1 MKIII
6 AGAGIGGL
14 AAALACHQAGFSVQL
29 IEAVPEIQG
38 LGVGINLLPHSARV
52 LQGLGVLDDLLAK
65 GIATREL
72 VYFNKHGQRIWGEPR
87 GLHAG
92 YPHPQISLSRGILQ
106 ETLLAH
112 VVARLGSVAILR
124 GHKLTDFSQSGSSI
138 TATTVTSSG
147 EISFE
152 ADALIA
158 ADGIH
163 SAARAKLYPE
173 QGDANYSGHVLWR
186 ATTRAK
192 PFLTGETMV
201 MIGHQD
207 QKFVAYPISAPGDDG
222 LQLINWIAEQP
233 RPLAARE
240 DWNRLV
246 DRAEFAPAFASWRYD
261 WLDVPAL
268 IAGADR
274 VYEYPMVDRDPLP
287 RWSHGRMTL
296 LGDAAHP
303 MFPIGSNGA
312 SQAILDCEA
321 LVESLT
327 GERNVET
334 ALAAY
339 DAKRRPAT
347 GAIVLSNRANG
358 PEQCMQIAEERAPDG
373 FASIDDVMSRAEL
386 EQISARYKA
395 IAGFDPREMARPSHS
410 KAA

>member
-1 MKIII
+1 VKIII

-14 AAALACHQAGFSVQL
+14 TAALAAHQAGIKVEI
-29 IEAVPEIQG
+29 IETVASMQM

-52 LQGLGVLDDLLAK
+52 LAGLGVLGDLLEQ
-65 GIATREL
+65 GVQTREL

-92 YPHPQISLSRGILQ
+92 YPNPQISLSRGILQ
-106 ETLLAH
+106 QVLHDH
-112 VVARLGSVAILR
+112 VIQRMGADVIKR
-124 GHKLTDFSQSGSSI
+124 GHRLTDFVSGPDDISV
-138 TATTVTSSG
+138 TAQTESG
-147 EISFE
+147 PVILT

-163 SAARAKLYPE
+163 STARAKLYPD
-173 QGDANYSGHVLWR
+173 QGEANYSGRVLWR

-192 PFLTGETMV
+192 PFLTAATMV
-201 MIGHQD
+201 MIGYQD
-207 QKFVAYPISAPGDDG
+207 LKFVAYPIEAPGDDG
-222 LQLINWIAEQP
+222 LQLINWIAEEP

-240 DWNRLV
+240 DWNRLI
-246 DRAEFAPAFASWRYD
+246 DRAEFADSFATWNFD

-321 LVESLT
+321 LVTALT
-327 GERNVET
+327 SGANVES
-334 ALAAY
+334 ALADY
-339 DAKRRPAT
+339 DAERRPAT
-347 GAIVLSNRANG
+347 GAIVLSNRKNG
-358 PEQCMQIAEERAPDG
+358 PEQCMQIAEDRAPDG
-373 FASIDDVMSRAEL
+373 FADIHDVMTREEL
-386 EQISARYKA
+386 EEISARYKQ
-395 IAGFDPREMARPSHS
+395 IAGFDPKSMAE
-410 KAA
+410 KV

>member
-1 MKIII
+1 LRIII

-14 AAALACHQAGFSVQL
+14 TAALAAHQAGFEVQL
-29 IEAVPEIQG
+29 IESVPEMQR

-52 LQGLGVLDDLLAK
+52 LASLGVLDDLL
-65 GIATREL
+65 GRGVATREL

-92 YPHPQISLSRGILQ
+92 YPNQQISMSRGILQ
-106 ETLLAH
+106 EVLHDH
-112 VVARLGSVAILR
+112 VIARLGKDAILR
-124 GHKLTDFSQSGSSI
+124 GHRLHDFTENADSI
-138 TATTVTSSG
+138 TITAQTVRGPVSLS
-147 EISFE
+147 

-163 SAARAKLYPE
+163 SAARAKLYPD
-173 QGDANYSGHVLWR
+173 QGDANYSGRVLWR

-192 PFLTGETMV
+192 PFLTAETMV
-201 MIGHQD
+201 MIGYQD
-207 QKFVAYPISAPGDDG
+207 RKFVAYPIEAPDADG
-222 LQLINWIAEQP
+222 LQTINWVAEEP

-246 DRAEFAPAFASWRYD
+246 DRAEFAESFANWQFD

-268 IAGADR
+268 IAGAER

-312 SQAILDCEA
+312 SQAILDCDA
-321 LVESLT
+321 LVSALKAAPT
-327 GERNVET
+327 VEA
-334 ALAAY
+334 ALSAY
-339 DAKRRPAT
+339 DGQRRPAT
-347 GAIVLSNRANG
+347 SAIVLSNRKNG

-373 FASIDDVMSRAEL
+373 FTNIEDVIPRVEL
-386 EQISARYKA
+386 EEISARYKQ
-395 IAGFDPREMARPSHS
+395 IAGFDPKAMAM
-410 KAA
+410 KA

>member
-1 MKIII
+1 MRIII

-14 AAALACHQAGFSVQL
+14 TAALAAHQAGIEVQL
-29 IEAVPEIQG
+29 IESVPEMQR

-52 LQGLGVLDDLLAK
+52 LADLGVLDDLLTQ
-65 GIATREL
+65 GVATREL
-72 VYFNKHGQRIWGEPR
+72 VYFNKHGQRIWGEAR

-92 YPHPQISLSRGILQ
+92 YPNPQISMSRGILQ
-106 ETLLAH
+106 EVLHDH
-112 VVARLGSVAILR
+112 VIGRLGEDAILR
-124 GHKLTDFSQSGSSI
+124 GHRLLDFTENADSI
-138 TATTVTSSG
+138 TITAQTESG
-147 EISFE
+147 LISLE

-163 SAARAKLYPE
+163 SAARAKLYPD
-173 QGDANYSGHVLWR
+173 QGDANYSGRVLWR

-192 PFLTGETMV
+192 PFLTAATMV
-201 MIGHQD
+201 MIGYQD
-207 QKFVAYPISAPGDDG
+207 RKFVAYPIEAPGADG
-222 LQLINWIAEQP
+222 LQTINWIAEEP

-240 DWNRLV
+240 DWNRLI
-246 DRAEFAPAFASWRYD
+246 DRAEFADSFAKWQFD

-268 IAGADR
+268 IAGAER

-321 LVESLT
+321 LVGALT
-327 GERNVET
+327 CGTNVEA
-334 ALAAY
+334 ALAAF
-339 DAKRRPAT
+339 DDLRRPAT
-347 GAIVLSNRANG
+347 SAIVLSNRKNG

-373 FASIDDVMSRAEL
+373 FSDIHDIMPREEL
-386 EQISARYKA
+386 EEISARYKA
-395 IAGFDPREMARPSHS
+395 IAGFVPNAMTNTS
-410 KAA
+410 KA

>member
-1 MKIII
+1 VKIVI

-14 AAALACHQAGFSVQL
+14 TAALAAHQAGIKVEIIESVAAMQR
-29 IEAVPEIQG
+29 

-52 LQGLGVLDDLLAK
+52 LQNLGVLDDLLAR
-65 GIATREL
+65 GVQTREL

-92 YPHPQISLSRGILQ
+92 YPTPQISLSRGILQ
-106 ETLLAH
+106 EILYDH
-112 VVARLGSVAILR
+112 VIARMGADVIKP
-124 GHKLTDFSQSGSSI
+124 GHKLIDFTDGPDSI
-138 TATTVTSSG
+138 TVTADTESG
-147 EISFE
+147 AVTLE
-152 ADALIA
+152 ADTLIA

-163 SAARAKLYPE
+163 SAARATLFPD
-173 QGDANYSGHVLWR
+173 QGDANYSGRVLWR

-192 PFLTGETMV
+192 PFLTAASMV
-201 MIGHQD
+201 MIGYQD
-207 QKFVAYPISAPGDDG
+207 RKFVAYPIEAPGDDG
-222 LQLINWIAEQP
+222 LQTINWIAEEP

-240 DWNRLV
+240 DWNRLI
-246 DRAEFAPAFASWRYD
+246 DRVEFADSFATWRFD

-268 IAGADR
+268 IAGAER

-321 LVESLT
+321 LVTNLISVP
-327 GERNVET
+327 NVET
-334 ALAAY
+334 ALATY
-339 DAKRRPAT
+339 DDQRRTAT
-347 GAIVLSNRANG
+347 SAIVLSNRKNG

-373 FASIDDVMSRAEL
+373 FTDIHDIMLREEL
-386 EQISARYKA
+386 EEISTRYKQ
-395 IAGFDPREMARPSHS
+395 IAGFDAKKMAE
-410 KAA
+410 KV

>member
-1 MKIII
+1 LRIII

-14 AAALACHQAGFSVQL
+14 TAALAAHQAGIEVQL
-29 IEAVPEIQG
+29 IEAVPEIQR

-52 LQGLGVLDDLLAK
+52 LAGLGVLDDLLAR
-65 GIATREL
+65 GVATREL

-92 YPHPQISLSRGILQ
+92 YPNPQISLSRGILQ
-106 ETLLAH
+106 EVLH
-112 VVARLGSVAILR
+112 DQVIDRLGKGVILR
-124 GHKLTDFSQSGSSI
+124 GHRLHDFSESTDAILVAAQTGGRL
-138 TATTVTSSG
+138 VTLT
-147 EISFE
+147 

-163 SAARAKLYPE
+163 SAARAKLYPD
-173 QGDANYSGHVLWR
+173 QGNAHYSGRVLWR

-192 PFLTGETMV
+192 PFLTAATMV
-201 MIGHQD
+201 MIGYQD
-207 QKFVAYPISAPGDDG
+207 RKFVAYPIGATGDDG
-222 LQLINWIAEQP
+222 LQTINWIAEEP

-240 DWNRLV
+240 DWNRLI
-246 DRAEFAPAFASWRYD
+246 DRAEFAESFATWNFD

-268 IAGADR
+268 IAGAER

-321 LVESLT
+321 LVKALTSGASVES
-327 GERNVET
+327 

-339 DAKRRPAT
+339 DAERRPAT
-347 GAIVLSNRANG
+347 SAIVLSNRKNG

-373 FASIDDVMSRAEL
+373 FDDIYEVISRAEL
-386 EQISARYKA
+386 EEISARYKQ
-395 IAGFDPREMARPSHS
+395 IAGFDPKTMAA
-410 KAA
+410 KV

>member
-1 MKIII
+1 LRIII

-14 AAALACHQAGFSVQL
+14 TAALAAHQAGIEVQL
-29 IEAVPEIQG
+29 IESVPEMQR

-52 LQGLGVLDDLLAK
+52 LADLGVLDDLLSQ
-65 GIATREL
+65 GVATREL

-92 YPHPQISLSRGILQ
+92 YPNPQISMSRGILQ
-106 ETLLAH
+106 EVLHNH
-112 VVARLGSVAILR
+112 VLARLGKGAILR
-124 GHKLTDFSQSGSSI
+124 GHRLHDFSESADGIIVTAQTEGGPI
-138 TATTVTSSG
+138 TL
-147 EISFE
+147 E

-163 SAARAKLYPE
+163 SAARAKLYPD
-173 QGDANYSGHVLWR
+173 QGEANYSGRVLWR

-192 PFLTGETMV
+192 PFLTAETMV
-201 MIGHQD
+201 MIGYQD
-207 QKFVAYPISAPGDDG
+207 RKFVAYPIEAPDAEG
-222 LQLINWIAEQP
+222 LQTINWIAEEP

-240 DWNRLV
+240 DWNRLI
-246 DRAEFAPAFASWRYD
+246 DRAEFAESFATWNFD

-268 IAGADR
+268 IAGAER

-321 LVESLT
+321 LVANLT
-327 GERNVET
+327 TAPEVEA
-334 ALAAY
+334 ALASY
-339 DAKRRPAT
+339 DDQRRPAT
-347 GAIVLSNRANG
+347 SAIVLSNRKNG
-358 PEQCMQIAEERAPDG
+358 PEQCMQIAEERAPGG
-373 FASIDDVMSRAEL
+373 FADIETIIPRAEL
-386 EQISARYKA
+386 EEISNRYKQ
-395 IAGFDPREMARPSHS
+395 IAGFDPKAMASAS
-410 KAA
+410 ET

>member
-1 MKIII
+1 VRIII

-14 AAALACHQAGFSVQL
+14 AAALAAHQAGIKVEIIESVAAMQR
-29 IEAVPEIQG
+29 
-38 LGVGINLLPHSARV
+38 LGVGINLLPHSAKV
-52 LQGLGVLDDLLAK
+52 LQSLGVLDDLLDR
-65 GIATREL
+65 GVQTREL

-92 YPHPQISLSRGILQ
+92 YSTPQISLSRGILQ
-106 ETLLAH
+106 EVLHDH
-112 VVARLGSVAILR
+112 VIARMGKDVIKR
-124 GHKLTDFSQSGSSI
+124 GHKLIDFEEDANGIRVTAQTDGGSVI
-138 TATTVTSSG
+138 L
-147 EISFE
+147 E

-163 SAARAKLYPE
+163 SAARAKLFPD
-173 QGDANYSGHVLWR
+173 QGDANYSGRVLWR

-192 PFLTGETMV
+192 PFLTSETMV
-201 MIGHQD
+201 MIGYQD
-207 QKFVAYPISAPGDDG
+207 RKFVAYPIEVPGDDG
-222 LQLINWIAEQP
+222 LQTINWIAEEP

-240 DWNRLV
+240 DWNRLI
-246 DRAEFAPAFASWRYD
+246 DRVEFADSFATWRFD

-268 IAGADR
+268 IAGAER

-321 LVESLT
+321 LVANVT
-327 GERNVET
+327 TAPNVEA
-334 ALAAY
+334 ALASY
-339 DAKRRPAT
+339 DDQRRPAT
-347 GAIVLSNRANG
+347 SAIVLSNRKNG

-373 FASIDDVMSRAEL
+373 FTDIHDIILREEL
-386 EQISARYKA
+386 EEISTRYKQ
-395 IAGFDPREMARPSHS
+395 ITGFDAKKMAE
-410 KAA
+410 KV

>member
-1 MKIII
+1 MRIII

-14 AAALACHQAGFSVQL
+14 TAALAAHQAGIGVQI
-29 IEAVPEIQG
+29 IEAVPQVQR
-38 LGVGINLLPHSARV
+38 LGVGINLLPHSARI
-52 LQGLGVLDDLLAK
+52 LASLGVLDDLLAA
-65 GIATREL
+65 GVATREL

-92 YPHPQISLSRGILQ
+92 YPTPQISLSRGMLQ
-106 ETLLAH
+106 EVLHDH
-112 VVARLGSVAILR
+112 VIARMGEAVIKR
-124 GHKLTDFSQSGSSI
+124 GHRLVDFVERKNAISTLAETENGP
-138 TATTVTSSG
+138 VTL
-147 EISFE
+147 E

-163 SAARAKLYPE
+163 SAARAKLYPD
-173 QGDANYSGHVLWR
+173 QGDANYSGRVLWR

-192 PFLTGETMV
+192 PFLTGASMV
-201 MIGHQD
+201 MIGYQD
-207 QKFVAYPISAPGDDG
+207 RKFVAYPIEAPGADG
-222 LQLINWIAEQP
+222 LQTINWIAEEP

-246 DRAEFAPAFASWRYD
+246 DRAAFASSFANWQFD

-268 IAGADR
+268 IAGADQ

-321 LVESLT
+321 LIEALT
-327 GERNVET
+327 SSGDVET
-334 ALAAY
+334 ALSGY
-339 DAKRRPAT
+339 DDKRRPAT
-347 GAIVLSNRANG
+347 SAIVLSNRKNG

-373 FASIDDVMSRAEL
+373 FNDIHDVISRSEL
-386 EQISARYKA
+386 EDISARYKQ
-395 IAGFDPREMARPSHS
+395 IAGFDTRSVAA
-410 KAA
+410 KANAQAV

>member
-1 MKIII
+1 VKIII

-14 AAALACHQAGFSVQL
+14 TAALAANQAGIEVEIIESV
-29 IEAVPEIQG
+29 AKIQR

-52 LQGLGVLDDLLAK
+52 LQNLGVLGDLLDC
-65 GIATREL
+65 GVQTREL

-92 YPHPQISLSRGILQ
+92 YPTPQISLSRGILQ
-106 ETLLAH
+106 EVLHDH
-112 VVARLGSVAILR
+112 VVARMGESVIKR
-124 GHKLTDFSQSGSSI
+124 GYRLIDFADGPKSITVTAETQSGS
-138 TATTVTSSG
+138 VTYN
-147 EISFE
+147 

-163 SAARAKLYPE
+163 SAARAKLYPD
-173 QGDANYSGHVLWR
+173 QGDANYSGRVLWR

-192 PFLTGETMV
+192 PFLTAATMV
-201 MIGHQD
+201 MIGYQD
-207 QKFVAYPISAPGDDG
+207 RKFVAYPIEAPSDDG
-222 LQLINWIAEQP
+222 LQTINWIAEEP

-240 DWNRLV
+240 DWNRLI
-246 DRAEFAPAFASWRYD
+246 DRAEFADSFATWKFD

-268 IAGADR
+268 IAGAER

-321 LVESLT
+321 LIKALSSGKDVSS
-327 GERNVET
+327 

-339 DAKRRPAT
+339 DAERRPAT
-347 GAIVLSNRANG
+347 SAIVLSNRKNG
-358 PEQCMQIAEERAPDG
+358 PEQCMQIAEERAPGG
-373 FASIDDVMSRAEL
+373 FADIHDVMSRKEL
-386 EQISARYKA
+386 EEISARYKQ
-395 IAGFDPREMARPSHS
+395 IAGFDPKKMSE
-410 KAA
+410 KV